1 MLAFFIQAIK
11 EKTWFYFGVDEMW
24 KNIRVACLLLV
35 LLVVAGNAYR
45 DQNQDWNRPISIL
58 IHPINADGQA
68 ATQHYIQQLQ
78 LDDFADV
85 KHYLE
90 KSSQQYRGQSSYFM
104 IQIGRELT
112 QVPPKVSEQPSVLN
126 AILWSLKFRFY
137 AWQQHQS
144 VDGSPS
150 LTLYLNFYDP
160 KQTKELK
167 HSTAL
172 ERGRIG
178 SVNLFASQ
186 KQAQQNNVVLVHELL
201 HGFGATD
208 KYNLNTGE
216 PIFPLGYA
224 QADKQPLYPQTEAE
238 IMGGRIPLSEHKSK
252 MPNDINQTV
261 ISVLTAQEIGWIK

>member
-1 MLAFFIQAIK
+1 
-11 EKTWFYFGVDEMW
+11 MW
-24 KNIRVACLLLV
+24 KNIRVVV
-35 LLVVAGNAYR
+35 LLTILLIVAVNAYR
-45 DQNQDWNRPISIL
+45 DQNQNWNQPVIVL
-58 IHPINADGQA
+58 LHPINADGLPE
-68 ATQHYIQQLQ
+68 TEKYIQQLQ

-85 KHYLE
+85 KLYLE
-90 KSSQQYRGQSSYFM
+90 QNSRQYRGKSSYF
-104 IQIGRELT
+104 ILQIGRKLQQT
-112 QVPPKVSEQPSVLN
+112 PPEMSAQSSILN
-126 AILWSLKFRFY
+126 NILWSLKFRYY

-160 KQTKELK
+160 AQTKELK

-178 SVNLFASQ
+178 SVNLFAAK
-186 KQAQQNNVVLVHELL
+186 KQSKQNNVVLVHELL

-208 KYNLNTGE
+208 KYDLSTGE
-216 PIFPLGYA
+216 PIFPIGYA

-238 IMGGRIPLSEHKSK
+238 IMGGSVPLSQHKSK
-252 MPNDINQTV
+252 MPDDLGQTV